1 MKSSFYCFTVN
12 VLVDLRLIAVA
23 TERRRL
29 VPLNPIPTGKPT
41 QLLNVAMDIPPVM
54 RVDLIRP
61 V

>member
-1 MKSSFYCFTVN
+1 MN

-41 QLLNVAMDIPPVM
+41 QLLNVAMDIPPIM
-54 RVDLIRP
+54 TVDLIRP